1 MAAPSKTWRDPN
13 SIPCYGG
20 AMGKLEQIENA
31 IEQLSPEETAR
42 LRDFFDALEE
52 RRFDEA
58 IERGAKS
65 GKLDSLMT
73 EAKAEID
80 AGIGED
86 L

>member
-1 MAAPSKTWRDPN
+1 
-13 SIPCYGG
+13 
-20 AMGKLEQIENA
+20 MGKIEHIEHA

-42 LRDFFDALEE
+42 LRAFFDELEE

-65 GKLDSLMT
+65 GKLDKLMA
-73 EAKAEID
+73 EAKAEMD

-86 L
+86 F